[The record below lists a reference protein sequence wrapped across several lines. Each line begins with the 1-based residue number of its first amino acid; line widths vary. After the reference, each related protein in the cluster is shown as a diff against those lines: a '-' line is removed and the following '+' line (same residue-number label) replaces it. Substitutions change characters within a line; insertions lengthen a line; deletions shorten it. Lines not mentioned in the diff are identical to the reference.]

1 MVDYLLH
8 SYNSRQVSHRTRSKT
23 MAAQEPVEV
32 EEVEVSP
39 VKVAK
44 GPGCSVEKLPSKGKR
59 GRRVGSK
66 NKKNFVVLAPPDLS
80 PEQIE
85 DL

>member
-23 MAAQEPVEV
+23 MAAQKPVEV
-32 EEVEVSP
+32 VEVSP

-59 GRRVGSK
+59 GRRAGSK